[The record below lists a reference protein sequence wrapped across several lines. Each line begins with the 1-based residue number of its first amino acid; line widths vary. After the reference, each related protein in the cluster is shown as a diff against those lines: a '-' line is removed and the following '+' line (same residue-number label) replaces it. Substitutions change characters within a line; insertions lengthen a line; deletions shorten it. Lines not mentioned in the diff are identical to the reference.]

1 MDWLKMDVNNFPQI
15 DGPRMADACEQVK
28 GCLNG
33 DIFKFGPIVAG
44 VLIAALVLK
53 YFIGIGLQLAGIYA
67 LPIAKS
73 HGGTKKNYF

>member
-1 MDWLKMDVNNFPQI
+1 MDWLQMDVNNFPQI

-44 VLIAALVLK
+44 VLIAAEILFWTSLITLIVK
-53 YFIGIGLQLAGIYA
+53 RVKK
-67 LPIAKS
+67 KS
-73 HGGTKKNYF
+73 T